1 MLDNTYVYLKDTGRI
16 VLFGHDIDTTQ
27 IDVTTHSMITST
39 YDYKADRSTNGAMI
53 KVVDNKLVVTYP
65 PKTKQQLVSEIIVTT
80 TTGKVFDGDELS
92 QDRMLRALAIAD
104 LNGQTETQWK
114 MADNSVQTVTRE
126 DLKEALTL
134 AGLAMSEIWINN

>member
-1 MLDNTYVYLKDTGRI
+1 MRSKLLVVGDDI
-16 VLFGHDIDTTQ
+16 VAVC
-27 IDVTTHSMITST
+27 DVDSPHV
-39 YDYKADRSTNGAMI
+39 TNGAVEVI
-53 KVVDNKLVVTYP
+53 IDEIPEPIGIYRSRKFIDGQVVYEYVQHVV
-65 PKTKQQLVSEIIVTT
+65 TKQQLVSEIIVTT